1 MNMERENL
9 ESLIID
15 YIDGKLPEAERAK
28 LEKEL
33 VNHQELYQQLRE
45 VISAMEKSDS
55 LEPGHRLRLN
65 FDKMLREEI
74 SKGKTVQMFT
84 PALYRMAAAVV
95 LVIAG
100 IVIGF
105 YINKNQQHEQEL
117 AKLRQEVEATKQMMI
132 AMIGNPNSA
141 SQRLQGVNVALT
153 ISAPDHD
160 IVNALVKTLNED
172 PNTNVRLAAL
182 EALGKFYTDTV
193 VRKALIESLASQK
206 DPIVQIAL
214 IQLMVK
220 MNEKG
225 SVKNLEQII
234 EDNQNIKPVKDEAY
248 SGLLKLS

>member
-1 MNMERENL
+1 MEREKL

-15 YIDGKLPEAERAK
+15 YIDGKLPETERAL

-33 VNHQELYQQLRE
+33 VNHQELYEQFRE
-45 VISAMEKSDS
+45 VISAMDKSET
-55 LEPGHRLRLN
+55 LEPRSRLRAN
-65 FDKMLREEI
+65 FDKMLREEM
-74 SKGKTVQMFT
+74 SKGKTVPMFSST
-84 PALYRMAAAVV
+84 LYRMAAAIV
-95 LVIAG
+95 LVMAG

-105 YINKNQQHEQEL
+105 YINKNQIHEQEL
-117 AKLRQEVEATKQMMI
+117 AQLKQEVENTKQLMI
-132 AMIGNPNSA
+132 TMIGNPNSA

-153 ISAPDHD
+153 ITAPDHD
-160 IVNALVKTLNED
+160 IVNALVKTLNDD

-182 EALGKFYTDTV
+182 EALGNYYTDGT
-193 VRKALIESLASQK
+193 VRKALIESLGTQK

-225 SVKNLEQII
+225 SVKSLEQII
-234 EDNQNIKPVKDEAY
+234 EDNLNIKPVKDEAY

>member
-1 MNMERENL
+1 MEREKL

-15 YIDGKLPEAERAK
+15 YIDGKLPETERAL

-33 VNHQELYQQLRE
+33 VHHQELYHQLRE
-45 VISAMEKSDS
+45 VMAAIDQSEP
-55 LEPGHRLRLN
+55 LEPGSRLRNN
-65 FDKMLREEI
+65 FDKMLREEM
-74 SKGKTVQMFT
+74 SKGKSVPMFSPT
-84 PALYRMAAAVV
+84 LYRMAAAVV
-95 LVIAG
+95 LVMAG

-117 AKLRQEVEATKQMMI
+117 ALLKKEVENTKQMMI

-141 SQRLQGVNVALT
+141 SQRLQGVNVAFT
-153 ISAPDHD
+153 IVAPDHD
-160 IVNALVKTLNED
+160 IVSALVKTMNED

-182 EALGKFYTDTV
+182 EALGKFYGDAT
-193 VRKALIESLASQK
+193 VRKALIESLSTQK
-206 DPIVQIAL
+206 DPVVQISL

-234 EDNQNIKPVKDEAY
+234 EDNMTIKPVKDEAY